1 MNQFYVS
8 LIFIGITLILA
19 SLGWILYD
27 RKKSYENIRLLE
39 QKKTELL
46 ETVKDAEE
54 MIDEMNK
61 FSDYIVTQM
70 ELKNDEIRTNL
81 KYFDTKI
88 NEIRSRAENSL
99 VSTDNNTS
107 KADDSMDSGNTRIGE
122 NPVQENKCDL
132 IIENLPDLYEN
143 RVKPTAKKN
152 DKIIPLNSRYR
163 DVVKLA
169 ENGLSDVEIAKRL
182 NMGKGEIQ
190 LVREINR

>member
-99 VSTDNNTS
+99 VSTEHNTS
-107 KADDSMDSGNTRIGE
+107 KADDGMDSGNIRIGE

-143 RVKPTAKKN
+143 RVKPAAKKN